1 MDLSMIWIIIFIV
14 VIACIFLPQL
24 WTKNI
29 LKKYSA
35 PRPDFPGTGGEL
47 ALHLIERY
55 KLDVQLETTEQG
67 DHYDPLSKTV
77 RLSAENFN
85 GKSLTAVATAAH
97 AVGHAIQHKEGMA
110 LLLLR
115 TPLAKLAFYVEK
127 LAQLALISTPVFLS
141 FVPGA
146 ARISIAVAIIGML
159 ASTLVHFVTLP
170 VEFNASFSKALPILK
185 NGEYLA
191 EEDYRAAKKILLAC
205 ALTYVSAALASLFN
219 IWRWL
224 RFLKR

>member
-1 MDLSMIWIIIFIV
+1 MIWIVVFIV
-14 VIACIFLPQL
+14 IIAIVFLPQL
-24 WTKNI
+24 WVKRV

-35 PRPDFPGTGGEL
+35 PRSDFPGTGGEL
-47 ALHLIERY
+47 AQHLI
-55 KLDVQLETTEQG
+55 KQFDLNVKLETTEHG
-67 DHYDPLSKTV
+67 DHYDPSTKTV
-77 RLSAENFN
+77 RLSSQNFN

-97 AVGHAIQHKEGMA
+97 EVGHAIQHQERMA

-115 TPLAKLAFYVEK
+115 APLAKLALYIEK
-127 LAQLALISTPVFLS
+127 FSQIALISTPVFLS
-141 FVPGA
+141 VLPVA
-146 ARISIAVAIIGML
+146 AKISLVVAITGMV

-185 NGEYLA
+185 NGKYLNR
-191 EEDYRAAKKILLAC
+191 EDYKASEKILLAC
-205 ALTYVSAALASLFN
+205 ALTYVSAALASLLN